1 LFDFRYHALSL
12 VAVFLALGIGIV
24 LGVTIGDSLVSDA
37 ERNIRAS
44 LRGDVVDARND
55 ADQARADL
63 KRRDNLIADSLP
75 VLADSRLRGRSVAV
89 VGLGSLPGDAEKAVR
104 DSVELAR
111 GTVDSASTLDVPDE
125 LEGLGDAAGGRF
137 ARIETDEGITPA
149 PRLVRRL
156 GGRIGRA
163 VVRGG
168 RIANRLDDE
177 LPRRFGGDFA
187 GADEVAVYRAPPKEA
202 KGGQA
207 REAAKT
213 REAFEEGLL
222 RGLGDAGARVVGVE
236 QSGTDP
242 SQVRWFEQQDL
253 SSVDSVDLAGGRAA
267 LILVLE
273 GADGTFGFKK
283 TADRPLPQT
292 GSG

>member
-1 LFDFRYHALSL
+1 MFDFRYHALSL

-37 ERNIRAS
+37 ERNIRNS

-55 ADQARADL
+55 ADQARGEL
-63 KRRDNLIADSLP
+63 RRRDDLIADLLP
-75 VLADSRLRGRSVAV
+75 LLADSRLRGRSVAV
-89 VGLGSLPGDAEKAVR
+89 VGLGSLPGEAEEAVR

-125 LEGLGDAAGGRF
+125 LERLGDAAGGRF
-137 ARIETDEGITPA
+137 ARIETDKGITPA

-156 GGRIGRA
+156 GRRIGRA
-163 VVRGG
+163 IARGG
-168 RIANRLDDE
+168 PVATRLDEE

-187 GADEVAVYRAPPKEA
+187 GADEVALYRAPPEEP
-202 KGGQA
+202 KGGQE
-207 REAAKT
+207 REAAKG
-213 REAFEEGLL
+213 REAFEEGVLL
-222 RGLGDAGARVVGVE
+222 GLGDAGARVVGVE
-236 QSGTDP
+236 RSGTDP
-242 SQVRWFEQQDL
+242 SQVRWFEQHDL

-273 GADGTFGFKK
+273 GADGTYGFKR
-283 TADRPLPQT
+283 TADRPLPRA
-292 GSG
+292 G